1 MFHSQHE
8 QGLLHA
14 TARAVSGEIE
24 VSALHAALVCQGLRV
39 CLFHIACPPGI
50 TCRLP
55 CPLLLHAAGGPVYVS
70 DRPGRHDFEL
80 LRRLVLPDGSVL
92 RCRLPGRPTA
102 DCLFA
107 DVSRD
112 GATALKVRGGGC
124 LCPSVQQDQQRQ
136 QLKASMLPLLT

>member
-14 TARAVSGEIE
+14 TARAVSGDAPGRQTWLRCFLLDMLRL
-24 VSALHAALVCQGLRV
+24 SAMAGGWQPLHTALPHRASPAA
-39 CLFHIACPPGI
+39 CLA
-50 TCRLP
+50 T
-55 CPLLLHAAGGPVYVS
+55 LLSAGGPVYVS
-70 DRPGRHDFEL
+70 DRPGRHNFVL

-112 GATALKVRGGGC
+112 GTTALKVGGGGC
-124 LCPSVQQDQQRQ
+124 LCPALSGSSQSG
-136 QLKASMLPLLT
+136 K